1 MCGIVGYIGP
11 RKAVPILVQGLKRL
25 EYRGYD
31 SSGVA
36 TMNGGDSP
44 IFVHKRAGRIKEME
58 RSLPSELPHS
68 SVGIAHT
75 RWATHGP
82 PNDVNSHPHLS
93 HDDSVAVVHNGI
105 IENSSTLKKMLSAEG
120 VVFRSDTDTEVI
132 PNLVARFYDG
142 DLEAAVKKALHLI
155 RGSYGIVVMSRKE
168 PGKLVVARNGSPI
181 VLGVGDDGEGMYVA
195 SDAPALIAHTKRVV
209 FLGDGEVAVLDA
221 EGFHVTD
228 LEDQTIDAQIDEID
242 WELEE
247 IEKGEFPHFMLKE
260 IHEQPRSI
268 LRGLRGRFEREYGD
282 ARLGGLN
289 LTPREFFDV
298 RRITL
303 IACGTSYH
311 AALAA
316 SYVLE
321 DLARVPSNVEI
332 ASELRYRN
340 PIVDAKT
347 LYLAVS
353 QSGETADTLAA
364 MKEIQRKGGKVL
376 GIVNVVGSTI
386 ARTSDGGIYIRSGPE
401 VAVAS
406 TKAYTSQ
413 LLAMVLLAL
422 KIGRMRDVSAGHG
435 RDLLTALAALPD
447 QMSELLNERTA
458 QVEALAQEIAHAPF
472 ALFLGRGINYPT
484 AMEGALKLKEVSYIQ
499 CEGLAAAEMKH
510 GPIALISDQTP
521 VIFLCPQDQLHEKT
535 VSNMEEVKAR
545 KGRIIA
551 IANPGD
557 ERVAS
562 LADVLIEV
570 PKTHPLLSPF
580 LMVAPLQLL
589 AYYTA
594 LHLGRDVDKPR
605 NLAKSVTVE

>member
-11 RKAVPILVQGLKRL
+11 REVHPILVQGLKRL

-31 SSGVA
+31 SSGIA
-36 TMNGGDSP
+36 TMNGAGS
-44 IFVHKRAGRIKEME
+44 IFVHKKAGRIKEME
-58 RSLPSELPHS
+58 RSLPAQLPPAN
-68 SVGIAHT
+68 VGIAHT

-82 PNDVNSHPHLS
+82 PNDVNSHPHMS
-93 HDDSVAVVHNGI
+93 HDGTVAVVHNGI
-105 IENSSTLKKMLSAEG
+105 IENSSALKKMLRSEG
-120 VVFRSDTDTEVI
+120 VEFRSETDTEVI
-132 PNLVARFYDG
+132 PNLVARFYKGNLSD
-142 DLEAAVKKALHLI
+142 AVKKALSLI
-155 RGSYGIVVMSRKE
+155 RGSYGIVVMHAE
-168 PGKLVVARNGSPI
+168 NPGQLVVARNGSPI
-181 VLGVGDDGEGMYVA
+181 VLGVGDNEMYVA
-195 SDAPALIAHTKRVV
+195 SDAPALIAHTKQVV
-209 FLGDGEVAVLDA
+209 FLGDGEVAVLEQD
-221 EGFHVTD
+221 GFRTTD
-228 LEDQTIDAQIDEID
+228 LEDREIDKTIDEID

-247 IEKGEFPHFMLKE
+247 IEKGEFAHFMLKE

-268 LRGLRGRFEREYGD
+268 LRGLRGRTEPEYGD

-289 LTPREFFDV
+289 LTRREFFDI
-298 RRITL
+298 RRVTL

-321 DLARVPSNVEI
+321 ELARLPTTVEI

-340 PIVDAKT
+340 PIVDAET

-364 MKEIQRKGGKVL
+364 MKELQRKGGKVL

-386 ARTSDGGIYIRSGPE
+386 ARQSDGGIYIRSGPE

-413 LLAMVLLAL
+413 LLALVLFAL
-422 KIGRMRDVSAGHG
+422 KIGRMRDVGTREG
-435 RDLLTALAALPD
+435 RDLIDALAILPDQIRKVLVERDAQLAALAEQIKD
-447 QMSELLNERTA
+447 
-458 QVEALAQEIAHAPF
+458 APF
-472 ALFLGRGINYPT
+472 ALFLGRGLNYPT

-510 GPIALISDQTP
+510 GPIALISNQTP
-521 VIFLCPQDQLHEKT
+521 VIFACPRDHLHEKT
-535 VSNMEEVKAR
+535 ISNMEEVKAR
-545 KGRIIA
+545 GGRIIA
-551 IANPGD
+551 IANPRD
-557 ERVAS
+557 ERVRE
-562 LADVLIEV
+562 LADEIIEV
-570 PKTHPLLSPF
+570 PHTHGLLSPF
-580 LMVAPLQLL
+580 LMVLPMQLL

-594 LHLGRDVDKPR
+594 LALGRDVDKPR

>member
-1 MCGIVGYIGP
+1 MCGIVGYVGP
-11 RKAVPILVQGLKRL
+11 KRAIPILVQGLKRL

-36 TMNGGDSP
+36 TMNGAGP
-44 IFVHKRAGRIKEME
+44 IFVHKRAGRIREME
-58 RSLPSELPHS
+58 RSLPAELPAS
-68 SVGIAHT
+68 TVGIAHT

-82 PNDVNSHPHLS
+82 PNTVNSHPHLS

-105 IENSSTLKKMLSAEG
+105 IENSSALKKMLRGEG
-120 VVFRSDTDTEVI
+120 VEFRSDTDTEVI
-132 PNLVARFYDG
+132 PNLVARFYEG

-155 RGSYGIVVMSRKE
+155 RGSYGIVVMSVHE
-168 PGKLVVARNGSPI
+168 PGKLIVARNGSPI
-181 VLGVGDDGEGMYVA
+181 VLGVGDREMYVA
-195 SDAPALIAHTKRVV
+195 SDAPALVAHTKQVV
-209 FLGDGEVAVLDA
+209 YLGDGEVAVLDA
-221 EGFHVTD
+221 DGFRTTD
-228 LEDQTIDAQIDEID
+228 LEDREIDKQIDEID

-247 IEKGEFPHFMLKE
+247 IEKGDFPHFMAKE

-289 LTPREFFDV
+289 LTRREFFDI

-364 MKEIQRKGGKVL
+364 MKEIQRKGGKVM
-376 GIVNVVGSTI
+376 GVVNVVGSTI
-386 ARTSDGGIYIRSGPE
+386 ARQSDGGIYIRSGPE

-406 TKAYTSQ
+406 TKAFTSQ
-413 LLAMVLLAL
+413 LLALVLFAL
-422 KIGRMRDVSAGHG
+422 TIGRMRDVSAGEG
-435 RDLLTALAALPD
+435 RELLTALEALPD
-447 QMSELLNERTA
+447 QMRELLLACEDKA
-458 QVEALAQEIAHAPF
+458 AALASEIKHAPF
-472 ALFLGRGINYPT
+472 VLFLGRGINYPT
-484 AMEGALKLKEVSYIQ
+484 AMEAALKLKEVSYIQ

-510 GPIALISDQTP
+510 GPIALITDGTP
-521 VIFLCPQDQLHEKT
+521 VIFLCPQDHLHEKT
-535 VSNMEEVKAR
+535 ISNMEEVKAR

-551 IANPGD
+551 IANPD
-557 ERVAS
+557 DARVKE

-570 PKTHPLLSPF
+570 PRTHPLLSPF
-580 LMVAPLQLL
+580 LMVAPLQQL
-589 AYYTA
+589 AYHTA
-594 LHLGRDVDKPR
+594 VQLGRDVDKPR

>member
-1 MCGIVGYIGP
+1 MCGIVGYVGP
-11 RKAVPILVQGLKRL
+11 RTVVPILVQGLKRL

-31 SSGVA
+31 SSGIA
-36 TMNGGDSP
+36 TMNGSGS

-58 RSLPSELPHS
+58 RSLPGEMPAANM
-68 SVGIAHT
+68 GIAHT

-82 PNDVNSHPHLS
+82 PNDVNSHPHMS
-93 HDDSVAVVHNGI
+93 HDAKVAVVHNGI
-105 IENSSTLKKMLSAEG
+105 IENSTALKKMLGAEG
-120 VVFRSDTDTEVI
+120 ITFQSDTDTEVI
-132 PNLVARFYDG
+132 PNLVTRFYKG
-142 DLEAAVKKALHLI
+142 DLEEAVKKALSLI
-155 RGSYGIVVMSRKE
+155 RGSYGIVVMHSEE

-181 VLGVGDDGEGMYVA
+181 VLGVGEREMYVA
-195 SDAPALIAHTKRVV
+195 SDAPALIAHTKQVV
-209 FLGDGEVAVLDA
+209 FLGDGEVATID
-221 EGFHVTD
+221 ETGFRTTD
-228 LEDQTIDAQIDEID
+228 LEDREIDKTIDEID

-247 IEKGEFPHFMLKE
+247 IEKGDFAHFMLKE

-268 LRGLRGRFEREYGD
+268 RRGLRGRTEAEYGD
-282 ARLGGLN
+282 ARLGGLD
-289 LTPREFFDV
+289 LTRREFFDI

-321 DLARVPSNVEI
+321 ELARVPATVEI

-376 GIVNVVGSTI
+376 GVVNVVGSTI
-386 ARTSDGGIYIRSGPE
+386 ARQSDGGIYIRSGPE

-406 TKAYTSQ
+406 TKAFTSQ
-413 LLAMVLLAL
+413 LLALVLFAL
-422 KIGRMRDVSAGHG
+422 KIGRMRDVGTGAG
-435 RDLLTALAALPD
+435 RDLIDALNVLPD
-447 QMSELLNERTA
+447 QIAKVLIERDE
-458 QVEALAQEIAHAPF
+458 QIERIANQLMDAPY
-472 ALFLGRGINYPT
+472 ALFLGRGLNYPT
-484 AMEGALKLKEVSYIQ
+484 ALEGALKLKEVSYIQ

-510 GPIALISDQTP
+510 GPIALISEKTP
-521 VIFLCPQDQLHEKT
+521 VIFACPRDHLHEKT
-535 VSNMEEVKAR
+535 ISNMEEVKAR
-545 KGRIIA
+545 GARIIA
-551 IANPGD
+551 IANPRD
-557 ERVAS
+557 ERVQM
-562 LADVLIEV
+562 LADEVIEV
-570 PKTHPLLSPF
+570 PHTHPLLSPF
-580 LMVAPLQLL
+580 LMVLPMQLM

-594 LHLGRDVDKPR
+594 LALGRDVDKPR

>member
-1 MCGIVGYIGP
+1 MCGIVGYVGP
-11 RKAVPILVQGLKRL
+11 KKAVPILVQGLKRL

-31 SSGVA
+31 SSGIA
-36 TMNGGDSP
+36 TMNGEGP
-44 IFVHKRAGRIKEME
+44 IFVHKRAGRIREME
-58 RSLPSELPHS
+58 RSLPSPLPS
-68 SVGIAHT
+68 TSVGIAHT

-82 PNDVNSHPHLS
+82 PNEVNSHPHLS
-93 HDDSVAVVHNGI
+93 SDGSVAVVHNGI
-105 IENSSTLKKMLSAEG
+105 VENSSTLKKMLRSEG

-132 PNLVARFYDG
+132 PNLVARFYEG

-155 RGSYGIVVMSRKE
+155 RGTYGIVVMSTAE
-168 PGKLVVARNGSPI
+168 PGRLVVARNGSPI
-181 VLGVGDDGEGMYVA
+181 VLGVGDDEMYVA
-195 SDAPALIAHTKRVV
+195 SDAPALIAHTRQVV
-209 FLGDGEVAVLDA
+209 YLGDGEVATLDSD
-221 EGFHVTD
+221 GFRTTD
-228 LEDQTIDAQIDEID
+228 LEDREIDKQIDEID

-289 LTPREFFDV
+289 LTPREFFDI

-303 IACGTSYH
+303 VACGTSYH

-364 MKEIQRKGGKVL
+364 MKEVQRKGGKVL

-386 ARTSDGGIYIRSGPE
+386 ARQSDGGIYIRSGPE

-413 LLAMVLLAL
+413 LLALVLLAL
-422 KIGRMRDVSAGHG
+422 KIGRMRDVSAGEG
-435 RDLLTALAALPD
+435 RELLEALEALPEQLRSVLD
-447 QMSELLNERTA
+447 EGEQAMTKLAGEL
-458 QVEALAQEIAHAPF
+458 AHAPF
-472 ALFLGRGINYPT
+472 VLFLGRGINYPT

-510 GPIALISDQTP
+510 GPIALISDGTP
-521 VIFLCPQDQLHEKT
+521 VIFLCPMDQLHEKT
-535 VSNMEEVKAR
+535 LSNMEEVKAR
-545 KGRIIA
+545 KGRVIA
-551 IANPGD
+551 VGNPGD
-557 ERVAS
+557 ERVQA
-562 LADVLIEV
+562 LADVFIEV
-570 PKTHPLLSPF
+570 PRTHPLLSPF
-580 LMVAPLQLL
+580 LMVAPLQQL
-589 AYYTA
+589 AYHTA
-594 LHLGRDVDKPR
+594 LQLGRDVDKPR

>member
-1 MCGIVGYIGP
+1 MCGIVGYVGS
-11 RKAVPILVQGLKRL
+11 KKVVPILVQGLKRL

-36 TMNGGDSP
+36 TMNGGGP
-44 IFVHKRAGRIKEME
+44 IFVHKKAGRIKEME
-58 RSLPSELPHS
+58 RSMPVDPPHGN
-68 SVGIAHT
+68 VGIAHT

-82 PNDVNSHPHLS
+82 PNDINSHPHLS
-93 HDDSVAVVHNGI
+93 HDGTVAVVHNGI
-105 IENSSTLKKMLSAEG
+105 IENSSTLKKMLGTEG
-120 VVFRSDTDTEVI
+120 IEFISDTDTEVI
-132 PNLVARFYDG
+132 PNLVAWFYEG

-155 RGSYGIVVMSRKE
+155 RGSYGIVVMSTHE
-168 PGKLVVARNGSPI
+168 PGKLIVARNGSPI
-181 VLGVGDDGEGMYVA
+181 VLGVGDREMYVA
-195 SDAPALIAHTKRVV
+195 SDAPALVAHTKQVV
-209 FLGDGEVAVLDA
+209 YLGDGEVAVIDA
-221 EGFHVTD
+221 DGFRTTD
-228 LEDQTIDAQIDEID
+228 LEDREIDKQIDEID

-247 IEKGEFPHFMLKE
+247 IEKGDFPHFMLKE

-282 ARLGGLN
+282 GRLGGLN
-289 LTPREFFDV
+289 LTRREFFDV

-376 GIVNVVGSTI
+376 GVVNVVGSTI
-386 ARTSDGGIYIRSGPE
+386 ARQSDGGIYIRSGPE

-406 TKAYTSQ
+406 TKAFTSQ
-413 LLAMVLLAL
+413 LLALTLFAL
-422 KIGRMRDVSAGHG
+422 TIGRMRDVSAGEG
-435 RDLLTALAALPD
+435 RELIDALEQIPAQLAELLAACEP
-447 QMSELLNERTA
+447 QMER
-458 QVEALAQEIAHAPF
+458 LAAEIKDAPF
-472 ALFLGRGINYPT
+472 VLFLGRGINYPT

-510 GPIALISDQTP
+510 GPIALISERTP
-521 VIFLCPQDQLHEKT
+521 VVFLCPQDHLHDKT
-535 VSNMEEVKAR
+535 ISNMEEVKAR
-545 KGRIIA
+545 KGRVIA

-557 ERVAS
+557 ERVAQ
-562 LADVLIEV
+562 LADVLVEV
-570 PKTHPLLSPF
+570 PRTHVLLSPF
-580 LMVAPLQLL
+580 LMVAPLQQLS
-589 AYYTA
+589 YYTA
-594 LHLGRDVDKPR
+594 LALGRDVDKPR